1 MSSAMLLPASSSS
14 SFFLAP
20 RAPTTKLFMCCGNVA
35 ASATLPLS
43 TKGGQ
48 FIRPHLL
55 DLAPYTPI
63 EPFEILSARL
73 GRLPKDIVKLD
84 ANENPYGPPPEVL
97 EALGSMEFPNIYPDP
112 ESRRLRTM
120 LAKDTGLEAEHILVG
135 CGADELIDLIM
146 RCTLDPGDKIVDC
159 PPTFTMYAFDAAVN
173 GASVVKVPRL
183 SGFALDVPGIVK
195 AVQEHRPK
203 LVFLTSPNNPDG
215 CLVTD
220 EELETILQLPIL
232 VVLDEA
238 YIEFALEPS
247 RMQWVKKFDNLVIL
261 RTFSKRAGLA
271 GLRVGYGGFPL
282 SLIEYLWRAKQPYNV
297 SVAAEVAA
305 CAALT
310 NPIYLETVKNALVKE
325 RDRLFSKLQEFPFL
339 QPYPSH
345 ANFILCSVT
354 GAKSAKQ
361 LKAKLAKEGVM
372 VRHYEKEELKNFIRI
387 SVGRPEQTDT
397 FLSALAK
404 VA

>member
-1 MSSAMLLPASSSS
+1 M
-14 SFFLAP
+14 
-20 RAPTTKLFMCCGNVA
+20 T
-35 ASATLPLS
+35 
-43 TKGGQ
+43 
-48 FIRPHLL
+48 
-55 DLAPYTPI
+55 
-63 EPFEILSARL
+63 
-73 GRLPKDIVKLD
+73 
-84 ANENPYGPPPEVL
+84 
-97 EALGSMEFPNIYPDP
+97 
-112 ESRRLRTM
+112 
-120 LAKDTGLEAEHILVG
+120 
-135 CGADELIDLIM
+135 
-146 RCTLDPGDKIVDC
+146 
-159 PPTFTMYAFDAAVN
+159 
-173 GASVVKVPRL
+173 
-183 SGFALDVPGIVK
+183 
-195 AVQEHRPK
+195 
-203 LVFLTSPNNPDG
+203 
-215 CLVTD
+215 
-220 EELETILQLPIL
+220 
-232 VVLDEA
+232 
-238 YIEFALEPS
+238 
-247 RMQWVKKFDNLVIL
+247 
-261 RTFSKRAGLA
+261 GLA

-310 NPIYLETVKNALVKE
+310 NPTYLETVKNALVKE
-325 RDRLFSKLQEFPFL
+325 RDRLFLKLQEFPFL